1 MKKFDFTTLEGVT
14 ISISV
19 NPAGFVRV
27 ESFGRSRS
35 MALPKFARALH
46 ANPSAVS
53 AEPLEGAVKLRLG
66 DGSVWIVFADTQ
78 HISEVPATVAEEEE
92 FAEQPFAA
100 TQPQTPS
107 PASAPTPASDGNGNG
122 TTQKSPKVGNRKAAF
137 FQALASVLA
146 ARGLSQDEIQ
156 DIIANLSATKRRN
169 GGRERIDPSTPEG
182 KLLAAARRLFFFL
195 KRQSVTYWESKGP
208 NLNILFDGKRVT
220 FEFPD
225 GNSVS
230 YPQ

>member
-1 MKKFDFTTLEGVT
+1 MKKFDFATLEGVT

-27 ESFGRSRS
+27 ESSGKSRS

-92 FAEQPFAA
+92 FAQQPAAA
-100 TQPQTPS
+100 TQPQTPT
-107 PASAPTPASDGNGNG
+107 PTAASDGNGNE
-122 TTQKSPKVGNRKAAF
+122 TTAKPPKVGSRKAAF

-156 DIIANLSATKRRN
+156 EIIANLSATKRRN
-169 GGRERIDPSTPEG
+169 SGRERIDPSTPEG
-182 KLLAAARRLFFFL
+182 KLLAAARRLFFYL
-195 KRQSVTYWESKGP
+195 KRQSVTHWESKGP

-225 GNSVS
+225 GYSIS

>member
-14 ISISV
+14 VTISV

-78 HISEVPATVAEEEE
+78 HISEVPATVVEEE
-92 FAEQPFAA
+92 FVEQPAAA
-100 TQPQTPS
+100 TQPQTPT
-107 PASAPTPASDGNGNG
+107 PTPASDGNGNE
-122 TTQKSPKVGNRKAAF
+122 TAQKAPKVGNRKAAF

-146 ARGLSQDEIQ
+146 ARGLSQEDIQ
-156 DIIANLSATKRRN
+156 DIIANLSARRRD
-169 GGRERIDPSTPEG
+169 GERERIDTSTPEG
-182 KLLAAARRLFFFL
+182 KILAAARRLFFYL
-195 KRQSVTYWESKGP
+195 KRHSVMHWESKGP

-225 GNSVS
+225 GYSIS

>member
-1 MKKFDFTTLEGVT
+1 MKKFDFATLEGVT
-14 ISISV
+14 VTISV

-27 ESFGRSRS
+27 EAFGKSRS

-92 FAEQPFAA
+92 FAEQPIAA
-100 TQPQTPS
+100 TQPQTPTPT
-107 PASAPTPASDGNGNG
+107 PAPASDGNGNG
-122 TTQKSPKVGNRKAAF
+122 TTQKSPKVGSRKAAF

-156 DIIANLSATKRRN
+156 EIIANLSATKRRN
-169 GGRERIDPSTPEG
+169 GVREYIDTSTPEG
-182 KLLAAARRLFFFL
+182 KLLAAARRLFFYL
-195 KRQSVTYWESKGP
+195 KRHSVIHWESKGP

-220 FEFPD
+220 FQFPD
-225 GNSVS
+225 GYSIS

>member
-1 MKKFDFTTLEGVT
+1 MKKFDFATLEGVT

-27 ESFGRSRS
+27 ESFGKSRS

-78 HISEVPATVAEEEE
+78 HISEVPATVAEEE
-92 FAEQPFAA
+92 FTQQPAAA
-100 TQPQTPS
+100 TQPQTPT
-107 PASAPTPASDGNGNG
+107 PTPASDGNGND
-122 TTQKSPKVGNRKAAF
+122 TTQKPPKVGSRKAAF
-137 FQALASVLA
+137 LQALASVLA
-146 ARGLSQDEIQ
+146 ARGLSQEDIQ
-156 DIIANLSATKRRN
+156 DIIANLSTRRRD
-169 GGRERIDPSTPEG
+169 GGRERIDTSTPEG
-182 KLLAAARRLFFFL
+182 KILAAARRLFFYL
-195 KRQSVTYWESKGP
+195 KRHSVVHWESKGP

-225 GNSVS
+225 GYSIS

>member
-1 MKKFDFTTLEGVT
+1 MKKFDFATLEGVT
-14 ISISV
+14 VSISV

-27 ESFGRSRS
+27 ESFGKSRS
-35 MALPKFARALH
+35 MALPKFARALY

-78 HISEVPATVAEEEE
+78 HISEVPATVAEEE
-92 FAEQPFAA
+92 FAEQPVAA
-100 TQPQTPS
+100 AQPQTPS
-107 PASAPTPASDGNGNG
+107 PAPAPTPASDGNGNE
-122 TTQKSPKVGNRKAAF
+122 TVQKPPKVGSRKAAF

-146 ARGLSQDEIQ
+146 ARGFGQDEIQ

-169 GGRERIDPSTPEG
+169 GGRDIDPSTPEG

-195 KRQSVTYWESKGP
+195 KRQSVTHWESKGP
-208 NLNILFDGKRVT
+208 NLNIFFDGKRVT

-225 GNSVS
+225 GNSIS

>member
-1 MKKFDFTTLEGVT
+1 MKKFDFATLEGVT
-14 ISISV
+14 VSISV

-27 ESFGRSRS
+27 ESFGKSRS

-78 HISEVPATVAEEEE
+78 HISEVPATVVEEE
-92 FAEQPFAA
+92 FVKQPVAA
-100 TQPQTPS
+100 TQPQTPA
-107 PASAPTPASDGNGNG
+107 PAPAPDGNGNE
-122 TTQKSPKVGNRKAAF
+122 TVQKPFKVGNRKAAF

-169 GGRERIDPSTPEG
+169 GGREHIDTSTPEG
-182 KLLAAARRLFFFL
+182 KLLATARRLFFYL

-225 GNSVS
+225 GNSIS

>member
-1 MKKFDFTTLEGVT
+1 MKKFDFATLEGVT
-14 ISISV
+14 VTISV

-78 HISEVPATVAEEEE
+78 HISEVPATVVEEE
-92 FAEQPFAA
+92 FVEQPVAA
-100 TQPQTPS
+100 TQPQTPT
-107 PASAPTPASDGNGNG
+107 PTLASDGNGNE
-122 TTQKSPKVGNRKAAF
+122 TAQKAPKVGNRKAAF

-156 DIIANLSATKRRN
+156 EIIANLSATKRN
-169 GGRERIDPSTPEG
+169 GDRERIDPSTPEG
-182 KLLAAARRLFFFL
+182 KLLAAARKLFFYL
-195 KRQSVTYWESKGP
+195 KRHSVIHWESKGP

-225 GNSVS
+225 GYSIS
-230 YPQ
+230 YP

>member
-1 MKKFDFTTLEGVT
+1 MKKFDFATLEGVT
-14 ISISV
+14 VTISV

-27 ESFGRSRS
+27 ESFGKSRS

-78 HISEVPATVAEEEE
+78 HISEVPATVVEEEE
-92 FAEQPFAA
+92 FVKQPVAA
-100 TQPQTPS
+100 TQPQTPT
-107 PASAPTPASDGNGNG
+107 PTPASDGNGNE

-169 GGRERIDPSTPEG
+169 GGRDIDPSTPEG
-182 KLLAAARRLFFFL
+182 KLLAAARRLFFYL
-195 KRQSVTYWESKGP
+195 KRQSVTHWESKGP

-220 FEFPD
+220 FQFPD
-225 GNSVS
+225 GNSIS

>member
-1 MKKFDFTTLEGVT
+1 MKKFDFATLEGVT
-14 ISISV
+14 VTISV

-27 ESFGRSRS
+27 EALGKSRS

-78 HISEVPATVAEEEE
+78 HISEVPATVVEEE
-92 FAEQPFAA
+92 FVKQPVAA
-100 TQPQTPS
+100 TQPQTPT
-107 PASAPTPASDGNGNG
+107 PTPEPASDGNGNE

-146 ARGLSQDEIQ
+146 ARGFGQDEIQ
-156 DIIANLSATKRRN
+156 EIIANLSATKRRN
-169 GGRERIDPSTPEG
+169 GIREHIDTSTPEG
-182 KLLAAARRLFFFL
+182 KLLAAARRLFFYL
-195 KRQSVTYWESKGP
+195 KRHSVIHWESKGP

-225 GNSVS
+225 GNSIS

>member
-1 MKKFDFTTLEGVT
+1 MKKLSFATLEGVT
-14 ISISV
+14 VTISV

-27 ESFGRSRS
+27 EAFGKSRS

-78 HISEVPATVAEEEE
+78 HISEVPATVVEEEE
-92 FAEQPFAA
+92 FVEQPVVAA
-100 TQPQTPS
+100 QPQTS
-107 PASAPTPASDGNGNG
+107 TPTPASDGNGNE
-122 TTQKSPKVGNRKAAF
+122 TTQKSPKVGSRKAAF

-146 ARGLSQDEIQ
+146 ARGFGQDEIQ
-156 DIIANLSATKRRN
+156 EIIANLSATKRRN
-169 GGRERIDPSTPEG
+169 GVRERIDPSTPEG

-195 KRQSVTYWESKGP
+195 KRQSVTHWESKGP

-220 FEFPD
+220 FQFPD
-225 GNSVS
+225 GYSIS

>member
-1 MKKFDFTTLEGVT
+1 MKKFDFATLEGVAVT
-14 ISISV
+14 ISV

-27 ESFGRSRS
+27 ESFGKSRS

-78 HISEVPATVAEEEE
+78 HISEVPATVVEEEIV
-92 FAEQPFAA
+92 EQPVAA
-100 TQPQTPS
+100 TQSQTPT
-107 PASAPTPASDGNGNG
+107 PAPEPASDGNGNE
-122 TTQKSPKVGNRKAAF
+122 TTQKSPKVGSRKAAF

-169 GGRERIDPSTPEG
+169 GVREHIDTSTPEG

-195 KRQSVTYWESKGP
+195 KRQSVIHWESKGP

-225 GNSVS
+225 GNSIS

>member
-1 MKKFDFTTLEGVT
+1 MKKFDFATLEGVT
-14 ISISV
+14 VTISV

-27 ESFGRSRS
+27 ESFGKSRS
-35 MALPKFARALH
+35 MALPKFARALY

-92 FAEQPFAA
+92 FVKQPVAA
-100 TQPQTPS
+100 AQPQTPT
-107 PASAPTPASDGNGNG
+107 PAPASDGSGNE
-122 TTQKSPKVGNRKAAF
+122 TTQKAPKVGSRKAAF
-137 FQALASVLA
+137 LQALASVLA
-146 ARGLSQDEIQ
+146 ARGLSQEDIQ
-156 DIIANLSATKRRN
+156 DIIANLSARRRD
-169 GGRERIDPSTPEG
+169 GERERIDTSTPEG
-182 KLLAAARRLFFFL
+182 KLLAAARKLFFFL
-195 KRQSVTYWESKGP
+195 KRQSVTHWESKGP

-225 GNSVS
+225 GYSIS

>member
-1 MKKFDFTTLEGVT
+1 MKKLSFATLEGVT
-14 ISISV
+14 VTISV

-27 ESFGRSRS
+27 ESFGKSRS
-35 MALPKFARALH
+35 MALPNFARALH

-78 HISEVPATVAEEEE
+78 HISEVPATVADEE
-92 FAEQPFAA
+92 FVKQPVVA
-100 TQPQTPS
+100 TQPQTPT
-107 PASAPTPASDGNGNG
+107 PAPASDGNGNE
-122 TTQKSPKVGNRKAAF
+122 TTQKAPKVGNRKAAF

-156 DIIANLSATKRRN
+156 DIIANLSATKRHN
-169 GGRERIDPSTPEG
+169 GGRDIDPSTPEG
-182 KLLAAARRLFFFL
+182 KLLAAARRLFFYL
-195 KRQSVTYWESKGP
+195 KRQSVTYWESRGS
-208 NLNILFDGKRVT
+208 NLNISFDGKRVT

-225 GNSVS
+225 GYSIS

>member
-1 MKKFDFTTLEGVT
+1 MKKFDFATLEGVT

-27 ESFGRSRS
+27 ESFGKSRS

-92 FAEQPFAA
+92 FTQQPAA
-100 TQPQTPS
+100 TQSQTPT
-107 PASAPTPASDGNGNG
+107 PAPASDGNQND
-122 TTQKSPKVGNRKAAF
+122 TTQKPPKVGSRKAAF
-137 FQALASVLA
+137 LQALASVLA
-146 ARGLSQDEIQ
+146 ARGLSQEDIQ
-156 DIIANLSATKRRN
+156 DIIANLSARRRD
-169 GGRERIDPSTPEG
+169 GERERIDPSTPEG
-182 KLLAAARRLFFFL
+182 KLLAAARKLFFYL
-195 KRQSVTYWESKGP
+195 KRHSVMHWESKGP

-225 GNSVS
+225 GYSIS

>member
-1 MKKFDFTTLEGVT
+1 MKKFDFATLEGVT
-14 ISISV
+14 VTISV

-27 ESFGRSRS
+27 EAFGKSRS

-92 FAEQPFAA
+92 FAEQPVAA
-100 TQPQTPS
+100 TQPETPT
-107 PASAPTPASDGNGNG
+107 PASAPTPASDGNGND
-122 TTQKSPKVGNRKAAF
+122 TTQKSPRVGSRKAAF

-146 ARGLSQDEIQ
+146 ARGLSQEDIQ
-156 DIIANLSATKRRN
+156 DIIANLSATKRN
-169 GGRERIDPSTPEG
+169 GDRERIDPSTPEG
-182 KLLAAARRLFFFL
+182 KLLAAARRLFFYL

-225 GNSVS
+225 GYSIS

>member
-1 MKKFDFTTLEGVT
+1 MKKFDFATLEGVT

-27 ESFGRSRS
+27 ESFGKSRS

-78 HISEVPATVAEEEE
+78 HISEVPATVVEEEE
-92 FAEQPFAA
+92 FVGQSVAA
-100 TQPQTPS
+100 TQPQTPT
-107 PASAPTPASDGNGNG
+107 PTPASDGNGNE

-146 ARGLSQDEIQ
+146 ARGFGQDEIQ
-156 DIIANLSATKRRN
+156 DIIANLSATKRRD

-182 KLLAAARRLFFFL
+182 KLLAAARRLFFYL
-195 KRQSVTYWESKGP
+195 KRQSVTHWESKGP

-225 GNSVS
+225 GNSIS

>member
-1 MKKFDFTTLEGVT
+1 MKKFDFATLEGVT

-27 ESFGRSRS
+27 ESFGKSRS
-35 MALPKFARALH
+35 MALPKFARALY

-92 FAEQPFAA
+92 FTQQPAA
-100 TQPQTPS
+100 AQSQTP
-107 PASAPTPASDGNGNG
+107 APTPASDGNQND
-122 TTQKSPKVGNRKAAF
+122 TTQKSPKVGSRKAAF
-137 FQALASVLA
+137 LQALASVLA

-156 DIIANLSATKRRN
+156 EIIANLSETKRRN
-169 GGRERIDPSTPEG
+169 GSREHIDPSTPEG
-182 KLLAAARRLFFFL
+182 KLLAAARRLFFYL
-195 KRQSVTYWESKGP
+195 KRQSVTHWESKGP

-225 GNSVS
+225 GYSIS

>member
-1 MKKFDFTTLEGVT
+1 MKKFDFATLEGVT
-14 ISISV
+14 VTISV

-27 ESFGRSRS
+27 ESFGKSRS

-78 HISEVPATVAEEEE
+78 HISEVPASVAEE
-92 FAEQPFAA
+92 FVEQPIAA
-100 TQPQTPS
+100 TQPQTPTPT
-107 PASAPTPASDGNGNG
+107 PAPASDGNGNE

-146 ARGLSQDEIQ
+146 ARGFGQDEIQ
-156 DIIANLSATKRRN
+156 EIIANLSATKRRN
-169 GGRERIDPSTPEG
+169 GSRERIDPSTPEG

-208 NLNILFDGKRVT
+208 NLDILFDGKRVT
-220 FEFPD
+220 FQFPD
-225 GNSVS
+225 GYSIS

>member
-1 MKKFDFTTLEGVT
+1 MKKFDFATLEGVT

-27 ESFGRSRS
+27 ESFGKSRS

-78 HISEVPATVAEEEE
+78 HISEVPATVAEEE
-92 FAEQPFAA
+92 FAEQPVAA
-100 TQPQTPS
+100 AQSQTPA
-107 PASAPTPASDGNGNG
+107 PAPASDGDGNG
-122 TTQKSPKVGNRKAAF
+122 TTQKSPKVGSRKAAF

-169 GGRERIDPSTPEG
+169 GSREHIDTSTPEG

-225 GNSVS
+225 GNSIS

>member
-1 MKKFDFTTLEGVT
+1 MKKFDFATLEGVT
-14 ISISV
+14 VTISV

-27 ESFGRSRS
+27 ESFGKSRS

-78 HISEVPATVAEEEE
+78 HISEVPATVVEEENSWNS
-92 FAEQPFAA
+92 QLLLPSHKL
-100 TQPQTPS
+100 QHLLRSLHQTVTGTKLRRNRPKS
-107 PASAPTPASDGNGNG
+107 AS
-122 TTQKSPKVGNRKAAF
+122 RKAAF

-156 DIIANLSATKRRN
+156 EIIANLSATKRRN

-182 KLLAAARRLFFFL
+182 KLLAAARRLFFYL
-195 KRQSVTYWESKGP
+195 KRQSVIHWESKGP

-220 FEFPD
+220 FQFPD
-225 GNSVS
+225 GNSIS

>member
-1 MKKFDFTTLEGVT
+1 MKKFDFATLEGVT
-14 ISISV
+14 VTISV

-27 ESFGRSRS
+27 ESSGKSRS
-35 MALPKFARALH
+35 MALPKFARAFH

-92 FAEQPFAA
+92 FVKQPVAA
-100 TQPQTPS
+100 TQPQTP
-107 PASAPTPASDGNGNG
+107 APTPASDGNGNE

-146 ARGLSQDEIQ
+146 ARGFGQDEIQ

-169 GGRERIDPSTPEG
+169 SVKEGIDPSTPEG

-195 KRQSVTYWESKGP
+195 KRQSVTHLESKGP

-220 FEFPD
+220 FQFPD
-225 GNSVS
+225 GNSIS

>member
-1 MKKFDFTTLEGVT
+1 MKKFDFATLEGVT

-27 ESFGRSRS
+27 EAFGKSRS

-92 FAEQPFAA
+92 FAEQPVTA
-100 TQPQTPS
+100 TQPQTP
-107 PASAPTPASDGNGNG
+107 APTPASDGNQNE

-146 ARGLSQDEIQ
+146 ARGLSQEDIQ
-156 DIIANLSATKRRN
+156 DIIANLSARRRD
-169 GGRERIDPSTPEG
+169 GERERIDPSTPEG
-182 KLLAAARRLFFFL
+182 KLLAAARKLFFYL
-195 KRQSVTYWESKGP
+195 KRHSVMHWESKGP

-225 GNSVS
+225 GYSIS

>member
-1 MKKFDFTTLEGVT
+1 MKKLSFATLEGVT
-14 ISISV
+14 VTISV

-27 ESFGRSRS
+27 ESFGKSRS

-92 FAEQPFAA
+92 FVGQPVAA
-100 TQPQTPS
+100 TQPQTPT
-107 PASAPTPASDGNGNG
+107 PAPASDGNGND
-122 TTQKSPKVGNRKAAF
+122 TTQKSPKVGSRKAAF

-156 DIIANLSATKRRN
+156 EIIANLSATKRRN
-169 GGRERIDPSTPEG
+169 GEREHIDTSTPEG
-182 KLLAAARRLFFFL
+182 KLLAAARRLFFYL
-195 KRQSVTYWESKGP
+195 KRHSVIHWESKGL

-220 FEFPD
+220 FQFPD
-225 GNSVS
+225 GYSIS

>member
-1 MKKFDFTTLEGVT
+1 MKKFDFATLEGVT
-14 ISISV
+14 VTVSV

-27 ESFGRSRS
+27 ESFGKSRS

-92 FAEQPFAA
+92 FAEQPVAA

-107 PASAPTPASDGNGNG
+107 PASAPTPASDGNENG

-146 ARGLSQDEIQ
+146 ARGFGQDEIQ
-156 DIIANLSATKRRN
+156 DIIANLSATKRRD
-169 GGRERIDPSTPEG
+169 GGRERIDPLTPEG

-195 KRQSVTYWESKGP
+195 QRQKVVYWESKGP

-220 FEFPD
+220 FQFPD
-225 GNSVS
+225 GNSIS

>member
-1 MKKFDFTTLEGVT
+1 MKKLSFATLEGVT
-14 ISISV
+14 VTISV

-27 ESFGRSRS
+27 ESFGKSRS

-92 FAEQPFAA
+92 FVGQPVAA
-100 TQPQTPS
+100 TQPQTPT
-107 PASAPTPASDGNGNG
+107 PAPASDGNGND
-122 TTQKSPKVGNRKAAF
+122 TTQKSPKVGSRKAAF

-156 DIIANLSATKRRN
+156 EIIANLSATKRRN
-169 GGRERIDPSTPEG
+169 SGRERIDPSTPEG
-182 KLLAAARRLFFFL
+182 KLLAAARRLFFYL
-195 KRQSVTYWESKGP
+195 KRQSVTHWESKGP

-225 GNSVS
+225 GYSIS

>member
-1 MKKFDFTTLEGVT
+1 MKKFDFATLEGVT

-27 ESFGRSRS
+27 EAFGKSRS
-35 MALPKFARALH
+35 MALPKFARALY

-78 HISEVPATVAEEEE
+78 HISEVPATVVEEEE
-92 FAEQPFAA
+92 FVEQPVAA
-100 TQPQTPS
+100 TQPQTPT
-107 PASAPTPASDGNGNG
+107 PTPASDGNGNE

-169 GGRERIDPSTPEG
+169 GGRDIDPSTPEG
-182 KLLAAARRLFFFL
+182 KLLAAARRLFFYL
-195 KRQSVTYWESKGP
+195 KRHSVIHWESKGP

-225 GNSVS
+225 GNSIS

>member
-1 MKKFDFTTLEGVT
+1 MKKLSFATLEGVT
-14 ISISV
+14 VTISV

-27 ESFGRSRS
+27 ESFGKSRS
-35 MALPKFARALH
+35 MALPKFARALY

-78 HISEVPATVAEEEE
+78 HISEVPATVAEEE
-92 FAEQPFAA
+92 FAEQPVAA

-107 PASAPTPASDGNGNG
+107 PASAPTPASDGNGND

-146 ARGLSQDEIQ
+146 ARGFGQDDIQ
-156 DIIANLSATKRRN
+156 EIIANLSATKRRN
-169 GGRERIDPSTPEG
+169 SGRERIDPSTPEG
-182 KLLAAARRLFFFL
+182 KLLAAARKLFFFL
-195 KRQSVTYWESKGP
+195 KRQSVTHWESKGP

-220 FEFPD
+220 FQFPD
-225 GNSVS
+225 GNSIS

>member
-1 MKKFDFTTLEGVT
+1 MKKFDFATLEGVT

-27 ESFGRSRS
+27 ESFGKSRS

-92 FAEQPFAA
+92 FAEQPVAA

-122 TTQKSPKVGNRKAAF
+122 TTRKSPKVGNRKAAF

-169 GGRERIDPSTPEG
+169 GGREHIDTSTPEG
-182 KLLAAARRLFFFL
+182 KLLAAARRLFFYL
-195 KRQSVTYWESKGP
+195 KRQSVTHWESKGP

-225 GNSVS
+225 GYSIS

>member
-1 MKKFDFTTLEGVT
+1 
-14 ISISV
+14 
-19 NPAGFVRV
+19 
-27 ESFGRSRS
+27 

-92 FAEQPFAA
+92 FAEQPVAA

-107 PASAPTPASDGNGNG
+107 PASAPTPASDGNENS
-122 TTQKSPKVGNRKAAF
+122 TTRKSPKVGSRKAAF
-137 FQALASVLA
+137 LQALASILA
-146 ARGLSQDEIQ
+146 ARGLSQDDIQ
-156 DIIANLSATKRRN
+156 DIIANLSARRRD
-169 GGRERIDPSTPEG
+169 GERERIDTSTPEG
-182 KLLAAARRLFFFL
+182 KLLAAARKLFFYL
-195 KRQSVTYWESKGP
+195 KRQSVTHWESKGP

-225 GNSVS
+225 GYSIS

>member
-1 MKKFDFTTLEGVT
+1 MKKFDFATLEGITVT
-14 ISISV
+14 ISV

-27 ESFGRSRS
+27 EAFGKSRS

-92 FAEQPFAA
+92 FAEQPVAA

-122 TTQKSPKVGNRKAAF
+122 TTQKSPKVGSRKAAF

-146 ARGLSQDEIQ
+146 ARGLSQEDIQ
-156 DIIANLSATKRRN
+156 DIIANLSATKRN
-169 GGRERIDPSTPEG
+169 GDRERIDPSTPEG
-182 KLLAAARRLFFFL
+182 KLLAAARRLFFYL

-225 GNSVS
+225 GYSIS

>member
-1 MKKFDFTTLEGVT
+1 MKKFDFATLEGITVT
-14 ISISV
+14 ISV

-27 ESFGRSRS
+27 EAFGKSRS
-35 MALPKFARALH
+35 MALPKFARALY

-92 FAEQPFAA
+92 FAEQPVAA
-100 TQPQTPS
+100 TQPQTPT
-107 PASAPTPASDGNGNG
+107 PASAPTPASDGNGNE
-122 TTQKSPKVGNRKAAF
+122 TTQKSPKVGSRKAAF

-146 ARGLSQDEIQ
+146 ARGLSQEDIQ
-156 DIIANLSATKRRN
+156 DIIANLSATKRN
-169 GGRERIDPSTPEG
+169 GDRERIDPSTPEG
-182 KLLAAARRLFFFL
+182 KLLAAARRLFFYL

-225 GNSVS
+225 GYSIS

>member
-1 MKKFDFTTLEGVT
+1 MKKFDFATLEGVT
-14 ISISV
+14 VTISV

-27 ESFGRSRS
+27 ESFGKSRS
-35 MALPKFARALH
+35 MALPKFARALY

-92 FAEQPFAA
+92 FAEQPVAA
-100 TQPQTPS
+100 AQPQTPT
-107 PASAPTPASDGNGNG
+107 PAPASDGSGND
-122 TTQKSPKVGNRKAAF
+122 TVRKSPKVGSRKAAF
-137 FQALASVLA
+137 LQALASVLA
-146 ARGLSQDEIQ
+146 ARGLSQDDIQ
-156 DIIANLSATKRRN
+156 DIIANLSARRRD
-169 GGRERIDPSTPEG
+169 GERERIDTSTPEG
-182 KLLAAARRLFFFL
+182 QILAAARRLFFYL
-195 KRQSVTYWESKGP
+195 KRHSVIHWESKGP

-220 FEFPD
+220 LEFPD
-225 GNSVS
+225 GYSIS

>member
-1 MKKFDFTTLEGVT
+1 MKKFDFATLEGVT
-14 ISISV
+14 VTISV

-27 ESFGRSRS
+27 ESFGKSRS

-92 FAEQPFAA
+92 FAEQPIAA
-100 TQPQTPS
+100 TQSQTPT
-107 PASAPTPASDGNGNG
+107 PAPEPASDGNGNE
-122 TTQKSPKVGNRKAAF
+122 TTQKLPKVGSRKAAF

-156 DIIANLSATKRRN
+156 EIIANLSATKRRN
-169 GGRERIDPSTPEG
+169 GVRERIDPSTPEG
-182 KLLAAARRLFFFL
+182 KLLAAARRLFFYL
-195 KRQSVTYWESKGP
+195 KRHSVIHWESKGP

-225 GNSVS
+225 GNSIS

>member
-1 MKKFDFTTLEGVT
+1 MKKFDFATLEGVT
-14 ISISV
+14 VTISV

-92 FAEQPFAA
+92 FVKQPVAA
-100 TQPQTPS
+100 TQPQTPT
-107 PASAPTPASDGNGNG
+107 PTPASDGNGNE
-122 TTQKSPKVGNRKAAF
+122 TTQKAPKVGNRKAAF

-146 ARGLSQDEIQ
+146 ARGLSQEDIQ
-156 DIIANLSATKRRN
+156 DIIANLSARRRD
-169 GGRERIDPSTPEG
+169 GERERIDTSTPEG
-182 KLLAAARRLFFFL
+182 KLLAAARKLFFYL
-195 KRQSVTYWESKGP
+195 KRQSVTHWESKGP

-225 GNSVS
+225 GYSIS

>member
-1 MKKFDFTTLEGVT
+1 MKKFDFATLEGVT

-27 ESFGRSRS
+27 ESSGRSRS
-35 MALPKFARALH
+35 MALPKFARALY

-78 HISEVPATVAEEEE
+78 HISEVPATVVEEEE
-92 FAEQPFAA
+92 FMKQPVAA
-100 TQPQTPS
+100 AQPQTPT
-107 PASAPTPASDGNGNG
+107 PTPASDGNGNE

-169 GGRERIDPSTPEG
+169 GGRDIDTSTPEG

-220 FEFPD
+220 FQFPD
-225 GNSVS
+225 GYSIS